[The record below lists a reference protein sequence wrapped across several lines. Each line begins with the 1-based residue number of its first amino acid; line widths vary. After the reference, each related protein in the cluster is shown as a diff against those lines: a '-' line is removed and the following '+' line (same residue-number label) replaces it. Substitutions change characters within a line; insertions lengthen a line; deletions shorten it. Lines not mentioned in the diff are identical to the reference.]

1 MKPEQK
7 YDVGL
12 KILGKFSLTDDKGD
26 PIDLPSAKVQALLA
40 FLALNPNQHH
50 SRSKLATL
58 LWSRHDDE
66 HARNNL
72 SQSLYRL
79 RRALTPYADR
89 IIETDREGVTLN
101 SDAIAV
107 DVLALRRLAGDDSPT
122 ALRQA
127 ADLCA
132 DGLLEDFEI
141 REEGFGEWLAREREA
156 VAGLA
161 TELLTR
167 LAEAQLDACKTD
179 SAITTAARLVSRD
192 PLNEGSHRLLMRANL
207 GAGRRNAALQQY
219 HRCGE
224 LLQRE
229 LGVEPEAA
237 TKALYEE
244 ICGGRMVAAI
254 ATQLKTNFVVH
265 VPRESALQNGECT
278 KLSDKPSIAVLA
290 FQNLSGDPEQDCFA
304 DGIAENVIMLLS
316 HFHSLFVVASSS
328 SFTFKGQTV
337 DVTQVAKLLSV
348 RYVVQ
353 GSVRKAGNRVRITAQ
368 LIDTTSGKHLWAD
381 RFDGGL
387 NDVFDLQVQITEQI
401 VVAVEP
407 ETTRLLEG
415 TKLGRGAHHSRERG
429 MCAME
434 LVAYI
439 AGEEHSY
446 APACASEL
454 LTGFTIRLND
464 AMRQAERENL
474 KPFLP
479 RLVGTNQGDERRRFE
494 AMTRTMI
501 VRLLVPILERRGAPL
516 LAARL
521 RQRSLTSLGSLALWL
536 RVQKGDTDLR
546 LDVVLPRNIR
556 QALWNAVNAADRVRD
571 GSQPN
576 WNWCGGELGITVT
589 DAIHLTGDENWAV
602 ALQTLEA
609 GIDACSV
616 NQFGTS
622 SRPNDGSDLTR
633 AAQYVCI

>member
-12 KILGKFSLTDDKGD
+12 KILGKFSLTGDKGD

-107 DVLALRRLAGDDSPT
+107 DVLALRRLVGDDSPT

-127 ADLCA
+127 ADLCV

-141 REEGFGEWLAREREA
+141 REEGFGEWLARERDA

-167 LAEAQLDACKTD
+167 VAEAQLDACKTD

-207 GAGRRNAALQQY
+207 GAGRRTAALQQY

-244 ICGGRMVAAI
+244 ICDGRLVAAI
-254 ATQLKTNFVVH
+254 APQLKTNFVVH
-265 VPRESALQNGECT
+265 VPKESALQN
-278 KLSDKPSIAVLA
+278 
-290 FQNLSGDPEQDCFA
+290 
-304 DGIAENVIMLLS
+304 AE
-316 HFHSLFVVASSS
+316 
-328 SFTFKGQTV
+328 
-337 DVTQVAKLLSV
+337 
-348 RYVVQ
+348 
-353 GSVRKAGNRVRITAQ
+353 
-368 LIDTTSGKHLWAD
+368 
-381 RFDGGL
+381 
-387 NDVFDLQVQITEQI
+387 
-401 VVAVEP
+401 
-407 ETTRLLEG
+407 
-415 TKLGRGAHHSRERG
+415 
-429 MCAME
+429 
-434 LVAYI
+434 
-439 AGEEHSY
+439 
-446 APACASEL
+446 
-454 LTGFTIRLND
+454 
-464 AMRQAERENL
+464 
-474 KPFLP
+474 
-479 RLVGTNQGDERRRFE
+479 
-494 AMTRTMI
+494 
-501 VRLLVPILERRGAPL
+501 
-516 LAARL
+516 
-521 RQRSLTSLGSLALWL
+521 
-536 RVQKGDTDLR
+536 
-546 LDVVLPRNIR
+546 
-556 QALWNAVNAADRVRD
+556 
-571 GSQPN
+571 
-576 WNWCGGELGITVT
+576 
-589 DAIHLTGDENWAV
+589 
-602 ALQTLEA
+602 
-609 GIDACSV
+609 
-616 NQFGTS
+616 
-622 SRPNDGSDLTR
+622 
-633 AAQYVCI
+633 